1 MIPQGGGGLRAV
13 RLAWIRGDQGPQA
26 LHFGPGSG
34 LFEDRIPSPFVQMT
48 SFLEMLDFV
57 GSVTALAT
65 QHLDKAALILGQQL
79 QDHGL
84 MGVSLEV
91 IQGFG
96 SLVDRNQELLGL
108 HADRCY
114 IGAAIHVIAT
124 FGIGG

>member
-1 MIPQGGGGLRAV
+1 MA
-13 RLAWIRGDQGPQA
+13 
-26 LHFGPGSG
+26 
-34 LFEDRIPSPFVQMT
+34 
-48 SFLEMLDFV
+48 SFLEILDFV
-57 GSVTALAT
+57 GPVTALAT
-65 QHLDKAALILGQQL
+65 QHLDEAALILGQQL

-84 MGVSLEV
+84 MGVAVEV

-124 FGIGG
+124 LGIGG

>member
-1 MIPQGGGGLRAV
+1 ML
-13 RLAWIRGDQGPQA
+13 DHQGPQA

-48 SFLEMLDFV
+48 SFLEILDFV

-84 MGVSLEV
+84 MGVALEV

>member
-1 MIPQGGGGLRAV
+1 MA
-13 RLAWIRGDQGPQA
+13 
-26 LHFGPGSG
+26 
-34 LFEDRIPSPFVQMT
+34 

-57 GSVTALAT
+57 GSVTALSP
-65 QHLDKAALILGQQL
+65 QHLNETALILSQQL

-84 MGVSLEV
+84 MGVVLEI

-108 HADRCY
+108 HADWCY

-124 FGIGG
+124 FGIDG